1 MEDAKEPNYDMM
13 TDEEY
18 YKEMERKVE
27 HYKKHYPDMYKKAEQ
42 WLEMLDHSE
51 VYKTHSEVQHKPGMQ
66 IMDGMQ
72 ILDMS
77 GNSVETEAHNQCMDL
92 LKNMNFNGFTEEDLT
107 DKEITLL
114 NQTIPDWRTKLI
126 KE

>member
-1 MEDAKEPNYDMM
+1 MEDEKEPNYDML
-13 TDEEY
+13 TDDEY
-18 YKEMERKVE
+18 YKEMEKKVE

-51 VYKTHSEVQHKPGMQ
+51 VYKTHSEAQHKP
-66 IMDGMQ
+66 GMQ

-77 GNSVETEAHNQCMDL
+77 GNVVETEAHNQCMDL
-92 LKNMNFNGFTEEDLT
+92 LKNMNFNGFTEEDIT
-107 DKEITLL
+107 EKEITLL
-114 NQTIPDWRTKLI
+114 NQTIPDWKTKLI

>member
-1 MEDAKEPNYDMM
+1 MEDQKEPDYDMM

-18 YKEMERKVE
+18 YKEMEKKVE

-51 VYKTHSEVQHKPGMQ
+51 VYKTHSGSENVSSGSTT
-66 IMDGMQ
+66 
-72 ILDMS
+72 S
-77 GNSVETEAHNQCMDL
+77 GNVVESEAHNQCMDI
-92 LKNMNFNGFTEEDLT
+92 LKNMNFNGFTEEDIT
-107 DKEITLL
+107 EKEITLL

-126 KE
+126 KQ